1 MWTLMY
7 MGMIAGD
14 RSLSVWDSEEEDEVK
29 KTDGVG
35 QTACGGCLDER
46 QTSRL
51 QGFTPALGLS
61 DAPPK
66 EKTKAKIVAWKVLKS
81 CDSLCGGG
89 REAAL
94 VRWWCW
100 VTICPCQPPC
110 CPLGLGLCLCLCPF
124 PCLSPPS
131 PPSWTPWW
139 LCSSSAV

>member
-1 MWTLMY
+1 MRCAMY

-46 QTSRL
+46 QTSQL

-66 EKTKAKIVAWKVLKS
+66 EKTKSKNRSV
-81 CDSLCGGG
+81 
-89 REAAL
+89 E
-94 VRWWCW
+94 
-100 VTICPCQPPC
+100 
-110 CPLGLGLCLCLCPF
+110 
-124 PCLSPPS
+124 
-131 PPSWTPWW
+131 
-139 LCSSSAV
+139 SAEEL

>member
-1 MWTLMY
+1 

-35 QTACGGCLDER
+35 QTACGGCLDES
-46 QTSRL
+46 QMSRL

-81 CDSLCGGG
+81 CDSLCEGG
-89 REAAL
+89 REAAGRR
-94 VRWWCW
+94 RWSDGGAGSLFA
-100 VTICPCQPPC
+100 PAG
-110 CPLGLGLCLCLCPF
+110 PLAAPSAWAF
-124 PCLSPPS
+124 AFAFALS
-131 PPSWTPWW
+131 
-139 LCSSSAV
+139 LA